1 MALDSHLTELEK
13 RHQALEKEIED
24 AMAHPGADDL
34 EISDLKKQKLRLK
47 DEISRLK
54 TDSIH

>member
-54 TDSIH
+54 TDSVH